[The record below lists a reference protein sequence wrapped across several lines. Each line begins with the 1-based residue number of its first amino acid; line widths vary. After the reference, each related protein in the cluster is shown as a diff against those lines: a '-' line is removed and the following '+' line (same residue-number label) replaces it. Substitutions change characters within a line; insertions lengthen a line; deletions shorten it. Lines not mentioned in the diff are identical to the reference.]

1 MSKYVVLFSVFCFL
15 ITGAASAKAQTPAE
29 THAVVQLDPSLDK
42 IISPNAKLELVKSG
56 FGFTE
61 GLTWVRHG
69 KTGYLLFSDIPAD
82 VIDKLTPDGKLSVF
96 LRHSGYDGPWN
107 GYEAL
112 RVGHRMN
119 NGKNP
124 KDPLFREFM
133 LIGSDGL
140 TLDPQGRLVIC
151 TFAGRSLER
160 MDKDGRIVL
169 LADRYDGKRFN
180 GPNDVVVK
188 RDGAIYFTDTFS
200 WQLKDKDPSTELH
213 HEGIY
218 MLKNG
223 KVTWVIRDIPT
234 PNGLAF
240 SPHQRYLYANGNYAD
255 YIRRYDVQPDD
266 TVTNGKLLIDM
277 SADKAPGH
285 PDGMKVDSKGNI
297 YSSGPGGLWIIS
309 PQGKH
314 LGTIRVPELFANL
327 VFGGPDYRTL
337 YIGGRTSIYKIR
349 VKIPGNHY

>member
-1 MSKYVVLFSVFCFL
+1 MNKYIVLVAVLC
-15 ITGAASAKAQTPAE
+15 IVTTGGTSARAQAPAGN
-29 THAVVQLDPSLDK
+29 HAVVRLDPALDR
-42 IISPNAKLELVKSG
+42 IISPNARLELVKSG

-61 GLTWVRHG
+61 GLTWVRRG

-82 VIDKLTPDGKLSVF
+82 VIDKLTPDGRVSVY
-96 LRHSGYDGPWN
+96 LNHSGYDGPWN

-112 RVGHRMN
+112 RVGHLMN
-119 NGKNP
+119 NAENP
-124 KDPLFREFM
+124 KNPLFRKFM
-133 LIGSDGL
+133 MIGSDGL
-140 TLDPQGRLVIC
+140 TLDPQGRLLIC

-160 MDKDGRIVL
+160 INTDGRIVV

-188 RDGAIYFTDTFS
+188 RDGAIYFTDTWS
-200 WQLKDKDPSTELH
+200 WQLGNKDPSTELH

-240 SPHQRYLYANGNYAD
+240 SPHQRYLYANGSAAN
-255 YIRRYDVQPDD
+255 YIRRYDVRPDD
-266 TVTNGKLLIDM
+266 TLTNSKMFIDM
-277 SADKAPGH
+277 SGDKAPGH
-285 PDGMKVDSKGNI
+285 TDGMKVDSKGNN
-297 YSSGPGGLWIIS
+297 YSSGPGGLWIVS
-309 PQGKH
+309 PEGKH

-327 VFGGPDYRTL
+327 VFGGADYRTL

>member
-1 MSKYVVLFSVFCFL
+1 MKKCFVLAAIFCVMT
-15 ITGAASAKAQTPAE
+15 IGAASGRAQMPTEHP
-29 THAVVQLDPSLDK
+29 AVVRLDPALDQ
-42 IISPNAKLELVKSG
+42 IISPNATLELVKSG

-61 GLTWVRHG
+61 GLTWVQHG
-69 KTGYLLFSDIPAD
+69 TTGYLLFSDIPAD
-82 VIDKLTPDGKLSVF
+82 VINKMTPDGKVSVY
-96 LRHSGYDGPWN
+96 LNHSGYDGPWN

-133 LIGSDGL
+133 MIGSDGL
-140 TLDPQGRLVIC
+140 TLDPQGRLLIC
-151 TFAGRSLER
+151 TYAARSLER
-160 MDKDGRIVL
+160 MDRDGKLVVV
-169 LADRYDGKRFN
+169 ADRYDDKRFN
-180 GPNDVVVK
+180 GTNDVVVK
-188 RDGAIYFTDTFS
+188 RDGAIYFTDTWS
-200 WQLKDKDPSTELH
+200 RQLGDKDPSTELH

-223 KVTWVIRDIPT
+223 KVTWVIKDIPT

-240 SPHQRYLYANGNYAD
+240 SPDQKYLYANGGTAN

-266 TVTNGKLLIDM
+266 TLTNGRLLIDM

-285 PDGMKVDSKGNI
+285 TDGMKVDSKGNI
-297 YSSGPGGLWIIS
+297 YSSGTGGLWIIS
-309 PQGKH
+309 PEGKH

-327 VFGGPDYRTL
+327 VFGGADHKTL